1 MIINIYVTYST
12 LHTSIKDLDLHGY
25 VKFSSNG
32 LCKMWTRPNF
42 YDGRVDKT
50 VQQTF
55 TRIVQPVAPV
65 VVIKECSLLADRI
78 HQSLGL
84 LKSTLSLLGICN
96 SAFERCDW
104 LLEHLLWT
112 HLRVVNKVAL
122 N

>member
-1 MIINIYVTYST
+1 
-12 LHTSIKDLDLHGY
+12 
-25 VKFSSNG
+25 
-32 LCKMWTRPNF
+32 MWTRPNF

-78 HQSLGL
+78 HQRLGL

-96 SAFERCDW
+96 SGDVLCPLLKRHLERCVW

-112 HLRVVNKVAL
+112 HLRFVNKMAL